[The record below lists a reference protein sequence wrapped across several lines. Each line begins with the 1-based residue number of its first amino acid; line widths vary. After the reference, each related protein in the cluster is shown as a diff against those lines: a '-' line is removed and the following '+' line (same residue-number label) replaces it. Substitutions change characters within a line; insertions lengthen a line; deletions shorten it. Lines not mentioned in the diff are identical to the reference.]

1 LNKKY
6 FYFYEKIK
14 INKTKKKMEKLNE
27 ECELIKK
34 EIAEISSQWKTL
46 IEKLLLKN
54 QQLEEKKEEIE
65 YYENEKL
72 VEKMLET
79 FKNIDGYALIT
90 HEEMKIIA
98 QRVDKSNPI
107 RKWNEL
113 KIIIKNIIKLK
124 SKYSEW
130 SLTSLKLI
138 RQDNLQL
145 MNDYEYGFQ
154 MKDEPSLLYYTPQS
168 L

>member
-1 LNKKY
+1 
-6 FYFYEKIK
+6 
-14 INKTKKKMEKLNE
+14 MEKLNE

-34 EIAEISSQWKTL
+34 EIAEIASQRKTL

-54 QQLEEKKEEIE
+54 KQLEEKKEEIE

-79 FKNIDGYALIT
+79 VKNIDGCALIT

-130 SLTSLKLI
+130 SLTTLKLI

-145 MNDYEYGFQ
+145 MNNYEYGFQ
-154 MKDEPSLLYYTPQS
+154 MKDVPSLLYYTPQS

>member
-1 LNKKY
+1 
-6 FYFYEKIK
+6 
-14 INKTKKKMEKLNE
+14 MEKLNE
-27 ECELIKK
+27 EYDLIKK
-34 EIAEISSQWKTL
+34 EIAEIASQRKTL

-54 QQLEEKKEEIE
+54 KQLEEKKEEIE

-79 FKNIDGYALIT
+79 VKNIDGSALIT
-90 HEEMKIIA
+90 HEEMKIIT
-98 QRVDKSNPI
+98 RGVDKSNPI
-107 RKWNEL
+107 RKWIEL

-154 MKDEPSLLYYTPQS
+154 MKDDPCLLYYTPQS

>member
-1 LNKKY
+1 
-6 FYFYEKIK
+6 
-14 INKTKKKMEKLNE
+14 MEKLNE

-34 EIAEISSQWKTL
+34 EIAEIASQRKTL

-54 QQLEEKKEEIE
+54 QQLEEKKNEIE

-154 MKDEPSLLYYTPQS
+154 MKDEPSLFYYTPQS